1 MLDAIAFDA
10 DDTLWHSETLYIGTQ
25 ARFRALLEPYRPAEE
40 VDRALHQTEMRNL
53 EIFGYGVKGF
63 TLSMIETAIELS
75 EGRIAAADIQRII
88 GWAREMLDTPMEL
101 FPQLEETL
109 AALAGTHRLLLVTKG
124 DLLDQETKLARS
136 GLGEY
141 FDHVEIVSD
150 KTPAAYRR
158 ILTRNGIEA
167 GRFMMVGNSL
177 RSDIL
182 PVVEIGGRA
191 VYVPYEHTWMHENS
205 VEANPEQPY
214 HVLEHIGL
222 LPDLVRRLEAGEG

>member
-10 DDTLWHSETLYIGTQ
+10 DDTLWYSETLYIGTQ
-25 ARFRALLEPYRPAEE
+25 ERFRALLAPYHSAGEI
-40 VDRALHQTEMRNL
+40 DRALHQAEMRNL

-75 EGRIAAADIQRII
+75 EGRIPAADIQRIV
-88 GWAREMLDTPMEL
+88 GWAREMLETPMEL
-101 FPQLEETL
+101 FPHVEDML
-109 AALAGTHRLLLVTKG
+109 AALAGSHRLLLVTKG

-150 KTPAAYRR
+150 KTPAAYQR
-158 ILTRNGIEA
+158 ILTRNRIEA
-167 GRFMMVGNSL
+167 DRFMMVGNSL

-191 VYVPYEHTWMHENS
+191 VYVPYEHTWVHENN

-214 HVLEHIGL
+214 HELEHIGL
-222 LPDLVRRLEAGEG
+222 LPELVRRLEAGEG